1 MRWTRLSLFYLM
13 SYLGLGGLA
22 LLAAPD
28 TALRLLG
35 AREAYPA
42 AFARFLG
49 AFMLAFAVVVVQ
61 IVRHRVETMYSAT
74 LMARTL
80 LVGTT
85 VTLYFQSGDPLF
97 LVLTG
102 IVGLGMLL
110 TTFGFLSDRRALP
123 RGASSG
129 V

>member
-1 MRWTRLSLFYLM
+1 MRWTRVSLFYLM
-13 SYLGLGGLA
+13 SYLGLGGVG

-28 TALRLLG
+28 TALGLLG

-42 AFARFLG
+42 VLVRFLG
-49 AFMLAFAVVVVQ
+49 AFMLALAVVVVQ
-61 IVRHRVETMYSAT
+61 IVRHRVESMYSAT

-80 LVGTT
+80 LLATIVG
-85 VTLYFQSGDPLF
+85 LYLESRDPLF

-110 TTFGFLSDRRALP
+110 TALGFLSDRR
-123 RGASSG
+123 SG
-129 V
+129 SRTARVS

>member
-42 AFARFLG
+42 ALARFLG

-61 IVRHRVETMYSAT
+61 IVRHRVESMYSAT

-80 LVGTT
+80 LLTTIVG
-85 VTLYFQSGDPLF
+85 LYLESGDPLF
-97 LVLTG
+97 LALTG

-110 TTFGFLSDRRALP
+110 TTLGFVSDRR
-123 RGASSG
+123 SG
-129 V
+129 CRTAMVS

>member
-1 MRWTRLSLFYLM
+1 MHWTRLSLFYLM
-13 SYLGLGGLA
+13 SYLGLGGIG

-42 AFARFLG
+42 VLVRFLG
-49 AFMLAFAVVVVQ
+49 AFMLALAVVVVQ
-61 IVRHRVETMYSAT
+61 IVRQRVESMYSAT

-80 LVGTT
+80 LLTTIVG
-85 VTLYFQSGDPLF
+85 LYFESGDPLF

-110 TTFGFLSDRRALP
+110 TTLGFISDRR
-123 RGASSG
+123 SG
-129 V
+129 RHSAMAP

>member
-1 MRWTRLSLFYLM
+1 MRWTRVSLFYLM
-13 SYLGLGGLA
+13 SYLSLGGLA

-42 AFARFLG
+42 VLARFLG

-61 IVRHRVETMYSAT
+61 IVRLRVESMYSAT

-80 LVGTT
+80 LMGT
-85 VTLYFQSGDPLF
+85 VVALYFQSCDPLF
-97 LVLTG
+97 LVLAG
-102 IVGLGMLL
+102 IVGLGMVL
-110 TTFGFLSDRRALP
+110 TTLGFLSDRR
-123 RGASSG
+123 SG
-129 V
+129 RRTAEVA

>member
-13 SYLGLGGLA
+13 SYLGLGGVG

-42 AFARFLG
+42 VLARFLG
-49 AFMLAFAVVVVQ
+49 AFMLALAVVVVQ
-61 IVRHRVETMYSAT
+61 IVRQRVESMYSAT

-80 LVGTT
+80 LLATIVG
-85 VTLYFQSGDPLF
+85 LYLESGDPLF

-110 TTFGFLSDRRALP
+110 TTVGFVSDRR
-123 RGASSG
+123 RGRPPGKAS
-129 V
+129 